1 MPRLRRLVIATTNP
15 HKVEEF
21 RDLLDDLPYT
31 LVSLADLGVAQDV
44 EETGTTFA
52 ENAIIKAIAYADLT
66 GELALADDSGLE
78 IDALGG
84 EPGVY
89 SARWAGA
96 DVTYEER
103 HRILLA
109 RLADV
114 PAERRAARY
123 QCVIAIAAP
132 SPRGLIDVVEGTFEG
147 RIADAPAG
155 TGGFGYDPIFYVPAH
170 GRTVGQMSA
179 AEKHQISHRAL
190 AAAKAQV
197 ILRRLADEPNAANA
211 ANTTDAMRENTEI
224 RDPRDDTSLPETH

>member
-21 RDLLDDLPYT
+21 RALLGDLPYE

-52 ENAIIKAIAYADLT
+52 ENAIIKAVAYADLT
-66 GELALADDSGLE
+66 GELVLADDSGLE

-109 RLADV
+109 RLGDV
-114 PAERRAARY
+114 PAEQRAARY

-132 SPRGLIDVVEGTFEG
+132 PPRGLIEAVEGTFEG

-155 TGGFGYDPIFYVPAH
+155 TGGFGYDPIFLVPAV

-190 AAAKAQV
+190 AAARAQV
-197 ILRRLADEPNAANA
+197 VLRRLADAADA
-211 ANTTDAMRENTEI
+211 ADAKRADADRRDARDTRDTSDAMSAT
-224 RDPRDDTSLPETH
+224 ETH

>member
-1 MPRLRRLVIATTNP
+1 MPRRRRLVIATTNP

-21 RDLLDDLPYT
+21 RALLGDLPYQ
-31 LVSLADLGVAQDV
+31 LVSLADLGVTQDV
-44 EETGTTFA
+44 EETGATFA
-52 ENAIIKAIAYADLT
+52 ENAIIKAIAYADIT

-84 EPGVY
+84 EPGLY

-96 DVTYEER
+96 DVTYQER

-114 PAERRAARY
+114 PTERRTARY
-123 QCVIAIAAP
+123 QAAIAIAAP
-132 SPRGLIDVVEGTFEG
+132 APQGLIEVVEGTLEG

-155 TGGFGYDPIFYVPAH
+155 TGGFGYDPIFYVPDA

-179 AEKHQISHRAL
+179 AEKHQISHRAR
-190 AAAKAQV
+190 AAARAQV
-197 ILRRLADEPNAANA
+197 VLRRLAE
-211 ANTTDAMRENTEI
+211 TDADAQQDVSGRA
-224 RDPRDDTSLPETH
+224 DHSP

>member
-1 MPRLRRLVIATTNP
+1 MRRMRRLVIATTNP

-21 RDLLDDLPYT
+21 RELLGDLPYQ

-52 ENAIIKAIAYADLT
+52 ENAVIKAVAYADIT

-103 HRILLA
+103 HRLLLA

-114 PAERRAARY
+114 PAARRTARY
-123 QCVIAIAAP
+123 QCAIAIAAP
-132 SPRGLIDVVEGTFEG
+132 SPQGLIDLVEGTLEG

-155 TGGFGYDPIFYVPAH
+155 TGGFGYDPIFYVPDAE
-170 GRTVGQMSA
+170 RTVGQLSA
-179 AEKHQISHRAL
+179 AEKHRISHRAR
-190 AAAKAQV
+190 AAANAQLV
-197 ILRRLADEPNAANA
+197 LRRLADGDDARDATRKHPNAA
-211 ANTTDAMRENTEI
+211 
-224 RDPRDDTSLPETH
+224 H